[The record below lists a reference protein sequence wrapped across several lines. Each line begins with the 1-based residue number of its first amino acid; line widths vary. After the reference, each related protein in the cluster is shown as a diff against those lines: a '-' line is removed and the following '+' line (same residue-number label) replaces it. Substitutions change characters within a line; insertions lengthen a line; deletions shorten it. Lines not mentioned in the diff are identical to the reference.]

1 MVPCLLCSHDM
12 ANDERV
18 KTVYHVS
25 TRRLFDSCWSQDEFH
40 LDEWESNHLLDCQ
53 VCMHIRDVFARQYT
67 AMKTG
72 VSDNEVA

>member
-1 MVPCLLCSHDM
+1 MVPCLHSLHDM

-25 TRRLFDSCWSQDEFH
+25 TRRLFDSCWSQGEFH